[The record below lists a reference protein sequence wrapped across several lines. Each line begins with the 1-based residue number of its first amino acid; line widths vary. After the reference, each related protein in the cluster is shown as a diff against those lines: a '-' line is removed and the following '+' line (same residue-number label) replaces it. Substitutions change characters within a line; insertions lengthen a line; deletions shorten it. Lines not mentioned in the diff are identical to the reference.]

1 MKQRTTFE
9 ATNLL
14 PVSRPHIRRR
24 LLSALRP
31 EGARVPLDLDL
42 TEIVAELESRM
53 IDWES
58 PSTDLRLARVSDQRR
73 SQSSQG
79 IFELG
84 GIED

>member
-14 PVSRPHIRRR
+14 SVSRPQIRRR

-31 EGARVPLDLDL
+31 EGALVPLDLDL

-53 IDWES
+53 IDWEKPLHGSS
-58 PSTDLRLARVSDQRR
+58 PSPSFGSATLP
-73 SQSSQG
+73 
-79 IFELG
+79 
-84 GIED
+84 IEPGHL